1 MQITAQEV
9 VLEDVDVA
17 AAILDYINKN
27 HVAGIVLG
35 ASKRSPTARCIY
47 IYILVF
53 GRDASGKP
61 IVLRKCTLNTFLV
74 FCLM

>member
-1 MQITAQEV
+1 MREVQITAQEV

-47 IYILVF
+47 IYIYYSLA
-53 GRDASGKP
+53 GMLAAN
-61 IVLRKCTLNTFLV
+61 L
-74 FCLM
+74 